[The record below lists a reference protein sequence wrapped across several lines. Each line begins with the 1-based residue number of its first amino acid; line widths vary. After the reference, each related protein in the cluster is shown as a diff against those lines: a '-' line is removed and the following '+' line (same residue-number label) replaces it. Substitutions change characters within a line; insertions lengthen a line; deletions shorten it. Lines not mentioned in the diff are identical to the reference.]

1 MPVYSYT
8 AVDTKGA
15 RSEGTI
21 DAVTTD
27 IAVSSLQRRGL
38 IVQTID
44 EHTNKTGFG
53 TDISIFKRITNKD
66 VVVLSRQMATLFE
79 AQVSALRAFRLLAT
93 ETDNPKLAE
102 HLSEIANDI
111 QSGLTI
117 SKSLAKHPKV
127 FSNFYVEMVKTG
139 EETGKLDTTFT
150 FLAEYLD
157 RMYEVSSR
165 ARNALIYPAF
175 VIVVFFVV
183 MILMLTFV
191 IPKLSVILQE
201 TGQKLPVYTQAVIAI
216 SNFLT
221 HYFYLFIAFLIAGG
235 VVFGRALQT
244 ESVKESLA
252 QVRMEVPY
260 IGGLYQKLYL
270 SRISDNLSTMI
281 GSGIQMVRAIEMSA
295 SVVDDPVYSKALIA
309 ISRDVQTGVHAS
321 DSFAKY
327 PQLFPGIMIAMMRVG
342 EETGD
347 AAKILETMSKFYRRE
362 VNGAVDTI
370 VTLIE
375 PFMIVFLALGVGTLL
390 ASVLVPI
397 YQISAGL

>member
-8 AVDTKGA
+8 AVDAKGS

-38 IVQTID
+38 IVQTIAEAKQGGGLGGD
-44 EHTNKTGFG
+44 VHFFE
-53 TDISIFKRITNKD
+53 RITNKD
-66 VVVLSRQMATLFE
+66 VVMLSRQMATLFE

-93 ETDNPKLAE
+93 ETENHKLAA

-117 SKSLAKHPKV
+117 SKALAKHPAV

-139 EETGKLDTTFT
+139 EETGKLDTTFN
-150 FLAEYLD
+150 FLADYLD
-157 RMYEVSSR
+157 RLYEVSSK

-175 VIVVFFVV
+175 VIAVFIIV
-183 MILMLTFV
+183 MILMLTMV
-191 IPKLSVILQE
+191 IPKLSTILEE
-201 TGQKLPVYTQAVIAI
+201 TGQKLPVYTRAVLGLSHFI
-216 SNFLT
+216 T
-221 HYFYLFIAFLIAGG
+221 HYFYLLLALIGVGG
-235 VVFGRALQT
+235 FAIVRAAQT
-244 ESVKESLA
+244 EEGKESFSRI
-252 QVRMEVPY
+252 RMAIPY
-260 IGGLYQKLYL
+260 VGELYRKLYL
-270 SRISDNLSTMI
+270 SRIADNLAVMI
-281 GSGIQMVRAIEMSA
+281 SSGIQMVRALEMSA
-295 SVVDDPVYSKALIA
+295 TVVDDPVYKKALQVVA
-309 ISRDVQTGVHAS
+309 QDVQTGVHAS
-321 DSFAKY
+321 DALAKHS
-327 PQLFPGIMIAMMRVG
+327 LFPGMMIAMMRVG

-347 AAKILETMSKFYRRE
+347 AARILDTMAKFYRRE